1 MKEEFKEPTRDEL
14 LRQNARLRGDLLT
27 IAHRISHDLRT
38 PLGGIITS
46 GEILKEILTENNS
59 PAAPL
64 VSPILDS
71 AEDMAKLIERVSFV
85 LKATAAPV
93 PKRRMKMAEAVFAAQ
108 QRLESRI
115 LKSGASISEP
125 ASWPEVDG
133 VCSWLE
139 MVWKNLFANIL
150 QPGKLPLRI
159 ELGWR
164 EESGKFRFWIC
175 DDGVRT
181 PEKHHTCF
189 QPFQGLHEFGNVAGL
204 DLSIVQ
210 RLVELQGGNCG
221 HENLPTGGSRW
232 FFTLPADPAADASGS
247 SPAAQKN
254 HNEKHPVRVK

>member
-1 MKEEFKEPTRDEL
+1 MKEELTQSAQDEL
-14 LRQNARLRGDLLT
+14 LRENARLRGDLLT

-59 PAAPL
+59 PSAPL

-71 AEDMAKLIERVSFV
+71 AEDMAKIIERVSFV
-85 LKATAAPV
+85 LKATAIPV

-139 MVWKNLFANIL
+139 MVWKNLLANVL
-150 QPGKLPLRI
+150 QLGKPPLRI

-175 DDGVRT
+175 DDGVT
-181 PEKHHTCF
+181 APEKHHTWF
-189 QPFQGLHEFGNVAGL
+189 QPFHALHEFTNTGGL
-204 DLSIVQ
+204 DLSIGQ

-221 HENLPTGGSRW
+221 HENLPIGGSRW
-232 FFTLPADPAADASGS
+232 FFTLPTGSAADASGS
-247 SPAAQKN
+247 SPAAPK
-254 HNEKHPVRVK
+254 KIKTKVSV